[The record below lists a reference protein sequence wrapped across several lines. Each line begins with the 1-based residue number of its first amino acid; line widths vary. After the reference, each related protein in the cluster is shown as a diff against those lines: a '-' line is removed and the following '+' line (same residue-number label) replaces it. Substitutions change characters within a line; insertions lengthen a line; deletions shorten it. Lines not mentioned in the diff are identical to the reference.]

1 MIKVHSSQCQLYNTI
16 TSTTSVYPPAD
27 HGRQVTQ
34 YALTHFPGPITCTK
48 WKKVPY
54 PKPRFPWQSP
64 HGSIPLLSQAQP
76 RVWHST
82 LPRGYSLHAV
92 WQGGGSVRARTHE
105 LQFNFWIR
113 NLYTQLEC
121 LQTSQQSKGEGKKK
135 KKPWWW
141 ERGLSC
147 PPVRWQFFTTYLHG
161 VPFWAF
167 QVSTWKQLPW
177 GADTQRDTQHT

>member
-34 YALTHFPGPITCTK
+34 HTLTHFPGPTTCTK

-76 RVWHST
+76 RMWHST

-92 WQGGGSVRARTHE
+92 WQGGGSVGARTHE

-135 KKPWWW
+135 TMVMGK
-141 ERGLSC
+141 GTQLS
-147 PPVRWQFFTTYLHG
+147 TS
-161 VPFWAF
+161 
-167 QVSTWKQLPW
+167 QVAILYDIPAW
-177 GADTQRDTQHT
+177 GPILSFPSKYMKTAPLRSWLSDTQHT